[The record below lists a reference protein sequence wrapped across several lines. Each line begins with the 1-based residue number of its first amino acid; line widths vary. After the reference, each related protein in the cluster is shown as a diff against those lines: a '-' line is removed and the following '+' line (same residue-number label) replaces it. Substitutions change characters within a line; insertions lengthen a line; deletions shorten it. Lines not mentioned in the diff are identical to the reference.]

1 MNRLQHSLLLFVLEA
16 RLGAKV
22 RHCSNLSEG
31 EARGALRLV
40 HLADAFV
47 IGCLFA
53 FSVRHRFK
61 LPPIASLAELIP
73 DFGENRLGHA
83 HVVIVLVPRRVRHH
97 SKLHVSVLLLQR
109 LSFLA

>member
-1 MNRLQHSLLLFVLEA
+1 M
-16 RLGAKV
+16 
-22 RHCSNLSEG
+22 
-31 EARGALRLV
+31 V

-53 FSVRHRFK
+53 LAVRHRFK
-61 LPPIASLAELIP
+61 LPPIPCLAELVP

-83 HVVIVLVPRRVRHH
+83 HVVIILVPRRVRHH

-109 LSFLA
+109 LSSLA